1 MKKEIG
7 LATINGIA
15 KAYKE
20 AIVVL
25 SANELN
31 LFALLCEKSYSALE
45 LSKKLKLKKR
55 GLTILLDTLVHL
67 KFLTRKS
74 DKYLCIKKFKPYL
87 SPKGDYYIGDNL
99 KHDLTMLKN
108 WSQLPEII
116 KTGLPAKK
124 EKRSEKEQR
133 DFILAMAN
141 NTQFGV
147 VDFFNHLDLSK
158 CKTFFDIGGGPGTNS
173 IFAVHNYPHLKVYN
187 FDLPETIKIARE
199 YLKQFLYNNTVKLIE
214 GDYFKNDFGK
224 DYDAMLLSN
233 IIHSHSEADILKL
246 FKKAYKS
253 CSKTGKLIVKDFFIN
268 DNRVEPEKAVL
279 FAVNMLVNTEAG
291 NTYSVKQ
298 VNALL
303 KKAGFKRTK
312 YMFINNNVE
321 FIEAYK

>member
-1 MKKEIG
+1 MEKETG
-7 LATINGIA
+7 LTTINKIT
-15 KAYKE
+15 KACKE
-20 AIVVL
+20 AMVLL

-31 LFALLCEKSYSALE
+31 LFTLLCEESYSALE
-45 LSKKLKLKKR
+45 LSKKLKLNKR

-67 KFLTRKS
+67 KFLTRKH
-74 DKYLCIKKFKPYL
+74 DKYLCVKKFKPYL
-87 SPKGDYYIGDNL
+87 SPKEDDYIGDRL
-99 KHDLTMLKN
+99 KHDLTVLKN
-108 WSQLPEII
+108 WCQLPGVI
-116 KTGLPAKK
+116 KTGLPARR

-133 DFILAMAN
+133 DFVLSMAN
-141 NTQFGV
+141 STQFGV
-147 VDFFNHLDLSK
+147 VDFFNRIDLSK
-158 CKTFFDIGGGPGTNS
+158 CKTFFDIGGGSGTNS
-173 IFAVHNYPHLKVYN
+173 IFAIHNYPHLKVYN

-199 YLKQFLYNNTVKLIE
+199 YLKQFHYHDAVKLVE
-214 GDYFKNDFGK
+214 GDYLKNDFGK

-246 FKKAYKS
+246 FRKAYKS
-253 CSKTGKLIVKDFFIN
+253 CSKTGRLIVKDFFIN
-268 DNRVEPEKAVL
+268 DSRVEPEKAVL

-312 YMFINNNVE
+312 YTFINNNVE

>member
-1 MKKEIG
+1 MGKVTT

-31 LFALLCEKSYSALE
+31 LFAFLCKKGYSALE
-45 LSKKLKLKKR
+45 LSKKLKLNKR

-67 KFLTRKS
+67 KFLTKKF
-74 DKYLCIKKFKPYL
+74 DKYSCIKQFKPYL
-87 SPKGDYYIGDNL
+87 SPDGDYYIGDSL
-99 KHDLTMLKN
+99 KHDLDILKK
-108 WSQLPEII
+108 WAQLPEVI
-116 KTGLPAKK
+116 KTGLPARK
-124 EKRSEKEQR
+124 EKRAEKEQR
-133 DFILAMAN
+133 DFILSMAN
-141 NTQFGV
+141 STELSV
-147 VDFFNHLDLSK
+147 SDFFNHLDLSK

-173 IFAVHNYPHLKVYN
+173 IFAVHKYPHLKAYS

-199 YLKQFLYNNTVKLIE
+199 YLKQFIYNDTVKLIE

-224 DYDAMLLSN
+224 DYDSMLLSN

-246 FKKAYKS
+246 FKKVYKS

-268 DNRVEPEKAVL
+268 DNRVEPKRAVL
-279 FAVNMLVNTEAG
+279 FAINMLVNTEAG
-291 NTYSVKQ
+291 NTYSVNQ
-298 VNALL
+298 INALL

-312 YMFINNNVE
+312 YVFVNDNVE